1 MEQFIE
7 FAVNHPVLVGLF
19 AVFMALLI
27 FFEMRKGGQTVTTQ
41 ELTQLLNRED
51 GLVLDVRA
59 KKEFGKGH
67 IVNAINL
74 PFAELKERLSE
85 LNKHKERPMVVVD
98 AMGQHAGAVD
108 KQLKDAGFINVKR
121 LKGGLN
127 SWRGEN
133 LPLVRV

>member
-7 FAVNHPVLVGLF
+7 FAINHPALVGLF
-19 AVFMALLI
+19 AALVVLLI
-27 FFEMRKGGQTVTTQ
+27 FFEMRKGGQGVTTQ
-41 ELTQLLNRED
+41 ELTQLLNREN

-74 PFAELKERLSE
+74 PFAEMKERLSE
-85 LNKHKERPMVVVD
+85 LDQHRERPMVVVD
-98 AMGQHAGAVD
+98 AMGQHAGTVN
-108 KQLKDAGFINVKR
+108 KQLQDAGFINVKR

-133 LPLVRV
+133 LPLVTV